1 MSSVFE
7 GEMFAKLSLAV
18 VVVITFTVVSQL
30 WSNFRYSQAMSKF
43 PMANEKWDAAAK
55 KEFTESGASILAKGV
70 TLVRTLHTGSDTKIK
85 Y

>member
-1 MSSVFE
+1 
-7 GEMFAKLSLAV
+7 MFAKLSLAV

-43 PMANEKWDAAAK
+43 PMANK